1 VKQKRPIR
9 EKQITGKVPT
19 WEQVF
24 DAIPD
29 SVALISPSFELLKAN
44 KAMRKFLDIP
54 FGKELKGK
62 CRDLMK
68 KICRSKVC
76 PVKAL
81 RKKKKRCISE
91 IEIEG
96 RCYRVNIDPVFS
108 GKQLSGMTHTITDIT
123 GLKKSQ
129 AESERF
135 FAMTSVLRR
144 VDQTLMLKRNSA
156 ALYKDICNAIIKSG
170 FIRFVWIG
178 IADREKQEIAPAA
191 CAGSSKWYI
200 DNLYIKYDN
209 SRYGSGPTGI
219 AIKTN
224 STVVANDLSTN
235 KLFSPWRARAGK
247 AGFASSLAVPI
258 IHKKVVIGSLNV
270 YSGIK
275 DCFGRNEVLF
285 FEELASNIGLGLY
298 TIEKESESRRLAD
311 FYRQSA
317 IPVIEIDDSG
327 RTVFANQ
334 NAGKHF
340 KEIET
345 LGIKHPVFQA
355 LQASKNEQ
363 RPASHGG
370 EFEGRYYLANSYRSR
385 ESGTIRYYFL
395 DVTQRKKTEEK
406 LKLTENRF
414 RRLFDNMVM
423 AVVRCKIIYK
433 RGEAVDFLHLETN
446 KAYHKITGFGAVIG
460 KSMNDVS
467 PGIWK
472 QDAPL
477 LEACARVAR
486 TGKSEHFEMFIAG
499 LNSWY
504 NISLTSVE
512 RGTFVAAFDNI
523 TTRVKSEFALKESEA
538 RFKSLFEA
546 SPEAISVTDLS
557 GRELMTNRMYCSL
570 FGKSAGRK
578 PDERTAE
585 FVVEKY
591 FADEDKARANE
602 DRKRTLSTGKSSLSL
617 YTVVRKDGTRIKIE
631 VTRAVLRDTK
641 RSVVGLITV
650 FRDVT
655 VKQNQEEKIRR
666 SEAMY
671 KLLAENTG
679 DVVWVLDNELR
690 YTYVSPSFLASR
702 GIKPESVIG
711 RSIEDYCDEKS
722 YQDMKKATSELREAA
737 LAGNTR
743 ALTTRILESRLRT
756 AEGAYIIGEVT
767 LNIILDKQGK
777 PIGFNGATRDITE
790 RRKLE
795 ANLIQAQKLETIGQ
809 LAAGVSHEFNNLLTI
824 IQLSAEE
831 AMLVGTKEAYERMA
845 GTVVETTS
853 QASTIARRL
862 NDFAR
867 KQKMEKHPVDVVKCM
882 DKAVEMIEAQYSKQ
896 GIKITR
902 EFAEVPST
910 LTDDKLLLQVF
921 INLLKNAQ
929 QAMPSGGTITAQV
942 SYSDGNIY
950 ASVADT
956 GTGIKKENLEKIF
969 TPFFTTKSAT
979 GSGGQHG
986 VGLGLAVSYS
996 IVKGL
1001 GGGIRVESEE
1011 GKGAKFTA
1019 SIPVVLKKAD
1029 ELSAPSIKDLP
1040 PTRGG
1045 RILVVDDEKP
1055 ILGLMKTILGA
1066 SGYAVE
1072 TAENGKD
1079 ALLALENFKADV
1091 ILLDMVLPGTNLET
1105 LLGYLYSRFPGIRVI
1120 VVTGLG
1126 DEEMSN
1132 WQPVLQKFGVCGV
1145 VLKPFDFSRLKL
1157 EIDKCLIPRAR

>member
-1 VKQKRPIR
+1 MIQRNPGIK
-9 EKQITGKVPT
+9 EQIAGNAPY

-29 SVALISPSFELLKAN
+29 PVALISPAFELLKAN
-44 KAMRKFLDIP
+44 KAMRKFLNIP
-54 FGKELKGK
+54 YGKELKGK
-62 CRDLMK
+62 SCDLMK
-68 KICRSKVC
+68 NICRPKDC
-76 PVKAL
+76 PVKTL
-81 RKKKKRCISE
+81 LKRRRRCVSE
-91 IEIEG
+91 REVNG
-96 RCYRVNIDPVFS
+96 RCYRINVDPVFS

-144 VDQTLMLKRNSA
+144 VDQTLMLKRNST

-224 STVVANDLSTN
+224 STVVANDLSTD
-235 KLFSPWRARAGK
+235 KLFAPWRARAGK

-298 TIEKESESRRLAD
+298 TIGKESESRRLAD

-355 LQASKNEQ
+355 LQASKKEQ
-363 RPASHGG
+363 RSASFGG
-370 EFEGRYYLANSYRSR
+370 EFKGKYYLANSYRSR
-385 ESGTIRYYFL
+385 ESGTVRYYFF
-395 DVTQRKKTEEK
+395 DITQRKKTEEK
-406 LKLTENRF
+406 LILTEGRF
-414 RRLFDNMVM
+414 QRLFNNMVM
-423 AVVRCKIIYK
+423 AVVRCKIIYR
-433 RGEAVDFLHLETN
+433 RGKAVDFFHLETN
-446 KAYHKITGFGAVIG
+446 EAYHKITGFGEVIG
-460 KSMNDVS
+460 KRMNEVA

-486 TGKSEHFEMFIAG
+486 TGKAENFEMFISA

-504 NISLTSVE
+504 NISLTSAE
-512 RGTFVAAFDNI
+512 LGTFVAAFDNI
-523 TTRVKSEFALKESEA
+523 TTRVNGELALRESES

-557 GRELMTNRMYCSL
+557 GRELMANKMYCSL
-570 FGKSAGRK
+570 FGQSAGRI
-578 PDERTAE
+578 PNERTAE
-585 FVVEKY
+585 FVVGKF
-591 FADEDKARANE
+591 FAPEDKARANE

-641 RSVVGLITV
+641 ETIAGLITV

-655 VKQNQEEKIRR
+655 ERQNQEEKIRR

-679 DVVWVLDNELR
+679 DVVWVLDKELR
-690 YTYVSPSFLASR
+690 YTYVSPSFYASR
-702 GIKPESVIG
+702 GIKPESAIG

-722 YQDMKKATSELREAA
+722 YQDMRKATSELREAA
-737 LAGNTR
+737 LAGNTS
-743 ALTTRILESRLRT
+743 ALATRILEGRLKT
-756 AEGAYIIGEVT
+756 ASGEYIIGEVT

-777 PIGFNGATRDITE
+777 PIGFNGATRD
-790 RRKLE
+790 
-795 ANLIQAQKLETIGQ
+795 
-809 LAAGVSHEFNNLLTI
+809 
-824 IQLSAEE
+824 
-831 AMLVGTKEAYERMA
+831 
-845 GTVVETTS
+845 
-853 QASTIARRL
+853 L
-862 NDFAR
+862 NS
-867 KQKMEKHPVDVVKCM
+867 PV
-882 DKAVEMIEAQYSKQ
+882 
-896 GIKITR
+896 
-902 EFAEVPST
+902 
-910 LTDDKLLLQVF
+910 
-921 INLLKNAQ
+921 
-929 QAMPSGGTITAQV
+929 
-942 SYSDGNIY
+942 
-950 ASVADT
+950 
-956 GTGIKKENLEKIF
+956 
-969 TPFFTTKSAT
+969 
-979 GSGGQHG
+979 
-986 VGLGLAVSYS
+986 
-996 IVKGL
+996 
-1001 GGGIRVESEE
+1001 
-1011 GKGAKFTA
+1011 
-1019 SIPVVLKKAD
+1019 
-1029 ELSAPSIKDLP
+1029 
-1040 PTRGG
+1040 
-1045 RILVVDDEKP
+1045 
-1055 ILGLMKTILGA
+1055 
-1066 SGYAVE
+1066 
-1072 TAENGKD
+1072 
-1079 ALLALENFKADV
+1079 
-1091 ILLDMVLPGTNLET
+1091 
-1105 LLGYLYSRFPGIRVI
+1105 
-1120 VVTGLG
+1120 
-1126 DEEMSN
+1126 
-1132 WQPVLQKFGVCGV
+1132 
-1145 VLKPFDFSRLKL
+1145 
-1157 EIDKCLIPRAR
+1157 